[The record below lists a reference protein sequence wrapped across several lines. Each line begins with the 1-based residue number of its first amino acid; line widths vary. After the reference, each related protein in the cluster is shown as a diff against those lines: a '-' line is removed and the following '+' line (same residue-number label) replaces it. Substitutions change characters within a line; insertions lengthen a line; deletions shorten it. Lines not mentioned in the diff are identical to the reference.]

1 MTPESKYSKLPL
13 SKSIYQRERKK
24 MNTTFWIGIVFI
36 FGGAVVLL
44 NQLHILPFELN
55 WWALLILLPSFG
67 TLTSAYNRYRSTND
81 LFEMGVM
88 IPALVGLFMLLLSVS
103 LLVDGAVDLNL
114 RVYWPIILIVLG
126 LGLIIGRGRRS

>member
-1 MTPESKYSKLPL
+1 MEQN
-13 SKSIYQRERKK
+13 KSISSGTNQPS
-24 MNTTFWIGIVFI
+24 NIWIGLVFI
-36 FGGAVVLL
+36 FGGAVILL
-44 NQLHILPFELN
+44 NQLNTLPFELN
-55 WWALLILLPSFG
+55 WWALLILFPSFD

-88 IPALVGLFMLLLSVS
+88 IPTLVGLFMLLMSVS
-103 LLVDGAVDLNL
+103 LLISNAIDLNL

>member
-1 MTPESKYSKLPL
+1 MEEN
-13 SKSIYQRERKK
+13 KSISRGTNQPS
-24 MNTTFWIGIVFI
+24 NIWIGLVFI

-44 NQLHILPFELN
+44 NQLNILPFELN
-55 WWALLILLPSFG
+55 WWALFILFPAFG
-67 TLTSAYNRYRSTND
+67 TLTGAYNRYRSTND

-103 LLVDGAVDLNL
+103 LLVGDAINLNL

>member
-1 MTPESKYSKLPL
+1 MEEN
-13 SKSIYQRERKK
+13 KSISSGTNQPS
-24 MNTTFWIGIVFI
+24 NIWIGLVFI

-44 NQLHILPFELN
+44 NQLNILPFELN
-55 WWALLILLPSFG
+55 WWALLILFPAFG

-81 LFEMGVM
+81 LFEMSVM

-103 LLVDGAVDLNL
+103 LLVGDAINLNL

-126 LGLIIGRGRRS
+126 LGLIIGCRRRL

>member
-1 MTPESKYSKLPL
+1 MSTNNNSSKHNREPL
-13 SKSIYQRERKK
+13 S
-24 MNTTFWIGIVFI
+24 NLWIGLAFI
-36 FGGAVVLL
+36 AGGAIVLL
-44 NQLHILPFELN
+44 NQMGVWSFEFN
-55 WWALLILLPSFG
+55 WWALFILFPAFG
-67 TLTSAYNRYRSTND
+67 ALTGAYNRYQSTND

-103 LLVDGAVDLNL
+103 MLVGNAINLNL

>member
-1 MTPESKYSKLPL
+1 MEEN
-13 SKSIYQRERKK
+13 KSISSGTNQPS
-24 MNTTFWIGIVFI
+24 NIWIGLVFI

-44 NQLHILPFELN
+44 NQMGSLPIKLN
-55 WWALLILLPSFG
+55 WWALLILFPAFG
-67 TLTSAYNRYRSTND
+67 ALTGAYNRYRSTND

-103 LLVDGAVDLNL
+103 LLVGDAINLNL

-126 LGLIIGRGRRS
+126 LGLILGRGRRS

>member
-1 MTPESKYSKLPL
+1 
-13 SKSIYQRERKK
+13 
-24 MNTTFWIGIVFI
+24 MNTTIWIGIVFI

-44 NQLHILPFELN
+44 NQLNILPFELH
-55 WWALLILLPSFG
+55 WWALLILFPSFG

-88 IPALVGLFMLLLSVS
+88 IPALVGLFMLLMSVS
-103 LLVDGAVDLNL
+103 LLVSDVIDLSL

-126 LGLIIGRGRRS
+126 LGLMIRSGQRS

>member
-1 MTPESKYSKLPL
+1 M
-13 SKSIYQRERKK
+13 
-24 MNTTFWIGIVFI
+24 VFI
-36 FGGAVVLL
+36 FGGVVVLL
-44 NQLHILPFELN
+44 SQLNILPFVLN
-55 WWALLILLPSFG
+55 WWALLILFPSFG

-103 LLVDGAVDLNL
+103 LLVANAVDLNL